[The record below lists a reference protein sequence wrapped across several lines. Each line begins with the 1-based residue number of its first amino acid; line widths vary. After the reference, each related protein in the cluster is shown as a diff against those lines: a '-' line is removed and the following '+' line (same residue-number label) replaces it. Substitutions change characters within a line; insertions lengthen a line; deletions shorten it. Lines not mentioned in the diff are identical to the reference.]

1 MCGEGRREAGRGGSQ
16 NRDPRH
22 GSANLER
29 RKVPAGSRAGRR
41 SFLWPPWLRTG
52 WTARPWALAGS
63 AVRSFESQVPPADA
77 QTPITRAPQETGS
90 EAKLSSPDT
99 WALRVTSPSLTSNK
113 ASCAIQPLRP
123 IPWLSPA
130 GSGRSLQSQPRL
142 GNVRLAPKRV
152 RSGRRPQGMRPR
164 LTLTQPQLH
173 FLHLGA
179 VRTVESASQGMV
191 PEGRGSR
198 LCARTAEHRELLSTG
213 SRGCLSVWAVGSA
226 QPAR

>member
-1 MCGEGRREAGRGGSQ
+1 MEWQ
-16 NRDPRH
+16 
-22 GSANLER
+22 
-29 RKVPAGSRAGRR
+29 
-41 SFLWPPWLRTG
+41 WLHLGTNPS
-52 WTARPWALAGS
+52 WLPS
-63 AVRSFESQVPPADA
+63 
-77 QTPITRAPQETGS
+77 APQETGS

-113 ASCAIQPLRP
+113 ASCAIQPLRYKTLCGTQAGVAEPPNIHPLTCVLPALALISRP

-173 FLHLGA
+173 FLHLG
-179 VRTVESASQGMV
+179 ECWSSE
-191 PEGRGSR
+191 PN
-198 LCARTAEHRELLSTG
+198 
-213 SRGCLSVWAVGSA
+213 
-226 QPAR
+226 P